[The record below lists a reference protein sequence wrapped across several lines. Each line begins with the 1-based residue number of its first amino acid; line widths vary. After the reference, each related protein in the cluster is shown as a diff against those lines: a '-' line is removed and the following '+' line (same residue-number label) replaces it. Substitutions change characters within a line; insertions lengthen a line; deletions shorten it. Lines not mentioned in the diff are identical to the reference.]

1 MANRLTRRD
10 LLAIEE
16 ALRFRLAGEI
26 KPADDNGDPRR
37 EDYEH
42 ALSVVEDRLNRMGRF

>member
-1 MANRLTRRD
+1 MANRLTRRS

-26 KPADDNGDPRR
+26 PADRNGEPRR

-42 ALSVVEDRLNRMGRF
+42 ALSVVEARLDRMGRL

>member
-1 MANRLTRRD
+1 MPNRLTRRH

-16 ALRFRLAGEI
+16 ALRFRLASEI
-26 KPADDNGDPRR
+26 PADQNGEPRR

-42 ALSVVEDRLNRMGRF
+42 ALSLVKVRLDRMGRV